1 MKTIFP
7 ERLKELRIE
16 KQLTQEKLGE
26 IFHVSRTTIYHWENG
41 VQEPSISLL
50 MDIAKFFEISLDDLC
65 GM

>member
-7 ERLKELRIE
+7 NRLKELRIE
-16 KQLTQEKLGE
+16 KELTQEKLGKV
-26 IFHVSRTTIYHWENG
+26 FHVSRATIYHWENG
-41 VQEPSISLL
+41 VQEPCISLL